1 MDRAMM
7 KRRDRG
13 TGCIRERKDGR
24 WEGRL
29 SQEFGPP
36 ILVYGK
42 SKTDVKNKLFALQRD
57 HEPGNDPERLTVG
70 QWLERWLQSVK
81 DDSKLSLSTYK
92 LYKNTVDKHILPHV
106 GAVKLTR
113 LSKSN
118 VWDMLDSLAKDGV
131 GDRTRQLAHKA
142 LHRALQI
149 AMRRDKIT
157 RNPCALVDRP
167 SAVTKPRFFLKTPE
181 EVLRFQAATVG
192 SRHFALYMTALYTGM
207 RQGEMLALTWDRV
220 NLDEGY
226 LDVRSTLT
234 KDEDGDLVATKP
246 KSKASIRR
254 IILPKVALVALQA
267 HHQRMQSKWVFPNDR
282 GGPLPKDGYLRF
294 EFRRIASKAGF
305 PALTFHGLRHTHAT
319 LLNAKGVNAKA
330 IQERLGWSTTR
341 MLFDVYAHSTQTI
354 QDEAVAVLD
363 SVSGQTQTT
372 EKAKTRTASSSHTC

>member
-1 MDRAMM
+1 
-7 KRRDRG
+7 
-13 TGCIRERKDGR
+13 
-24 WEGRL
+24 
-29 SQEFGPP
+29 
-36 ILVYGK
+36 
-42 SKTDVKNKLFALQRD
+42 
-57 HEPGNDPERLTVG
+57 
-70 QWLERWLQSVK
+70 
-81 DDSKLSLSTYK
+81 
-92 LYKNTVDKHILPHV
+92 
-106 GAVKLTR
+106 
-113 LSKSN
+113 
-118 VWDMLDSLAKDGV
+118 
-131 GDRTRQLAHKA
+131 
-142 LHRALQI
+142 
-149 AMRRDKIT
+149 
-157 RNPCALVDRP
+157 
-167 SAVTKPRFFLKTPE
+167 
-181 EVLRFQAATVG
+181 
-192 SRHFALYMTALYTGM
+192 MTALYTGM